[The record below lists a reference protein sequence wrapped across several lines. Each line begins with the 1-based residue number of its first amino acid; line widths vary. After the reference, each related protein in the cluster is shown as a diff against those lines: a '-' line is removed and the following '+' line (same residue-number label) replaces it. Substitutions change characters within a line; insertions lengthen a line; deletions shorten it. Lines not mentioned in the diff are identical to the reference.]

1 MKATKQTKAEKAE
14 QFNRCLNHL
23 QNTTKAGDTWF
34 THVGS
39 VAASGMSLRIRVYR
53 AILDYE
59 GKPTIEDISYY
70 VANVLDRNLSDAGI
84 RIDGCGMDMGF
95 ELVYCTSAK
104 LFQSFVGDRS
114 GYEINQR
121 WL

>member
-1 MKATKQTKAEKAE
+1 MRTTKQTKAEKAE
-14 QFNRCLNHL
+14 QFKHCLSHL

-39 VAASGMSLRIRVYR
+39 VAASGMSRRIRVYR
-53 AILDYE
+53 AILDYD

-70 VANVLDRNLSDAGI
+70 VANVLDRNLNYNGI
-84 RIDGCGMDMGF
+84 RIDGSGMDMGF
-95 ELVYCTSAK
+95 ELVYNASSS
-104 LFQSFVGDRS
+104 LFSGDRS
-114 GYEINQR
+114 GYAINQR